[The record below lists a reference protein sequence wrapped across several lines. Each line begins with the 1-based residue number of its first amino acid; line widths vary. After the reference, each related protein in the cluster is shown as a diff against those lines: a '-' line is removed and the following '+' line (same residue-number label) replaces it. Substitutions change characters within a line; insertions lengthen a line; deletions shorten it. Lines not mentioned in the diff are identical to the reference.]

1 MNAKVITT
9 LLVFF
14 LVGQVQSYKILFLV
28 PFPGPSHWLM
38 LKHFIRELTEVRG
51 HEVTCITSFKFG
63 EPLSRYQE
71 VLIEPAYP
79 IREKFPLSAIF
90 NTATYS
96 SDYNNLFLYWKMGLD
111 TSRFALESQAVQQ
124 FIKRNDLSFDLVVSE
139 QFFQESWLMFAHK
152 FNAPIV
158 TISTYGYSDFMD
170 RAMGILTPWSFVP
183 HMILDYEDDMNFLQR
198 AYNVLVSSVD
208 YVIREL
214 YYLPQQDKLAKEFFG
229 DLVRERGPLPSVRE
243 LEKSISVILIN
254 AHPTLTKPRPSTV
267 GLVNIAGAHIRH
279 PKPLPEDL
287 QRFMDGAEHGVIYF
301 SLGAYLQSSEIPP
314 AKRATLLKVF
324 SNLKQRVIWKF
335 ETDTIE
341 DVPKNVMIR
350 KWAPQNDI
358 LAHKNVILFISHGGQ
373 FGTFESMY
381 HGVPTLFMP
390 FFGDQH
396 RNALRAVRSGYAGH
410 MMFQDVTEESFGAR
424 IRQLI
429 EDRTFYT
436 RAKEISALFRDTI
449 VEPMNES
456 IYWMEYVVRHKGA
469 THLKSKAVNLSI
481 AQYLSLDVLGAV
493 MLVVVIFF
501 AGVKVCCCGKVGRK
515 VNKKKTQ

>member
-1 MNAKVITT
+1 MNAKVITV
-9 LLVFF
+9 LFFF
-14 LVGQVQSYKILFLV
+14 LFAQIQSYKILFLV
-28 PFPGPSHWLM
+28 PFTGPSHWLM
-38 LKHFIRELTEVRG
+38 LKHFIRELTEERG

-71 VLIEPAYP
+71 VLIDPAYP
-79 IREKFPLSAIF
+79 IREKFPISKLF
-90 NTATYS
+90 NTASYN
-96 SDYNNLFLYWKMGLD
+96 SDYNNLFLYWKLGLE
-111 TSRFALESQAVQQ
+111 TSRCGLESQSVQQ
-124 FIKRNDLSFDLVVSE
+124 FIKRNDLTFDLVVSE

-198 AYNVLVSSVD
+198 SYNVLVSLVD
-208 YVIREL
+208 YVIREF
-214 YYLPQQDKLAKEFFG
+214 YYLPEQQKLAKEFFS
-229 DLVRERGPLPSVRE
+229 DLERQRGPLPSVQD
-243 LEKSISVILIN
+243 LERSISVILVN
-254 AHPTLTKPRPSTV
+254 AHPTLAKPRPSTV
-267 GLVNIAGAHIRH
+267 GLVNIAGAHIRP
-279 PKPLPEDL
+279 PKQLPEEL

-324 SNLKQRVIWKF
+324 SKLKQRVIWKF

-358 LAHKNVILFISHGGQ
+358 LAHKNVVLFISHGGQ

-410 MMFQDVTEESFGAR
+410 MLFQDVTEESFEAR

-429 EDRTFYT
+429 EDRRFYT
-436 RAKEISALFRDTI
+436 RAKEISVLFQDTI

-469 THLKSKAVNLSI
+469 PHLKSKAVNLSI
-481 AQYLSLDVLGAV
+481 AQYLLLDVLGVV
-493 MLVVVIFF
+493 MLVVAIFIG
-501 AGVKVCCCGKVGRK
+501 GVKLCCCSKKGRE
-515 VNKKKTQ
+515 VNKQKMH